1 MEQTQFERDNRKIL
15 VGMLVGMLVLPIVM
29 WIGYDLKNAPLVN
42 QLAEIAIGAVFGSM
56 AGAFITLSLI
66 EHSVIAA
73 TFSKIKVTT
82 MIRNMILTGL
92 FFIVVGVLFDWLMNL
107 NSFNLMKEIFSWEII
122 GEFIS
127 GMLFALLF

>member
-56 AGAFITLSLI
+56 GGGIITLSLF
-66 EHSVIAA
+66 EHCGIAA
-73 TFSKIKVTT
+73 NVCKIKFK
-82 MIRNMILTGL
+82 NMI
-92 FFIVVGVLFDWLMNL
+92 
-107 NSFNLMKEIFSWEII
+107 
-122 GEFIS
+122 
-127 GMLFALLF
+127 

>member
-1 MEQTQFERDNRKIL
+1 MEQTKFERDNRKIL

-56 AGAFITLSLI
+56 AGVFITLSLI
-66 EHSVIAA
+66 EHGVIDA

>member
-1 MEQTQFERDNRKIL
+1 
-15 VGMLVGMLVLPIVM
+15 
-29 WIGYDLKNAPLVN
+29 
-42 QLAEIAIGAVFGSM
+42 M

-66 EHSVIAA
+66 EHGVIDA

-127 GMLFALLF
+127 GMLFALLFQNEYG

>member
-56 AGAFITLSLI
+56 AGVFITLSLI
-66 EHSVIAA
+66 EHGVIAA
-73 TFSKIKVTT
+73 TLSKIKVTT

-127 GMLFALLF
+127 GMFFALLF

>member
-1 MEQTQFERDNRKIL
+1 MEQTKFERDNRKIL

-29 WIGYDLKNAPLVN
+29 WIGYDLKNAPLVS
-42 QLAEIAIGAVFGSM
+42 QLAEIAIGAVFASM

-66 EHSVIAA
+66 EHGVIAA

-127 GMLFALLF
+127 GMFFALLF